1 MSEPPVIRGHQGSS
15 GFIRVHQAIRRTSRP
30 SAVRIPTARP
40 DDASNSTRDTCV
52 LSFNWQPACFVS
64 PRTRALTMAAV
75 PVGRVRRRGEQRHA
89 DARFAHDDAIEAHL
103 RVESQ
108 VERLD
113 GRSHSACKPSRLWVR
128 PPPSPPTAGSG
139 SNGAIKSSQ
148 VKAGQGKA
156 SQGRKRSGRDGAIKG
171 HQWSSGV
178 IRGHQSALRVHSV
191 VIRGDQTCS
200 RKQIM
205 SSQLRMKGS
214 VTRSS
219 SRIFSNGPLSFSG
232 PPALRS
238 TLNSAGM

>member
-1 MSEPPVIRGHQGSS
+1 MYEPPVIRVHQDSS

-89 DARFAHDDAIEAHL
+89 NARFAHDDAIEAHL

-148 VKAGQGKA
+148 GRSRLPFLSQVKASNCMYRLDLTLSLVRNPDLA
-156 SQGRKRSGRDGAIKG
+156 SPG
-171 HQWSSGV
+171 
-178 IRGHQSALRVHSV
+178 
-191 VIRGDQTCS
+191 
-200 RKQIM
+200 
-205 SSQLRMKGS
+205 
-214 VTRSS
+214 
-219 SRIFSNGPLSFSG
+219 
-232 PPALRS
+232 
-238 TLNSAGM
+238 

>member
-1 MSEPPVIRGHQGSS
+1 MPGSPTTTRLRLTSTWKVKLNAWTVEVTQHVSHQGC
-15 GFIRVHQAIRRTSRP
+15 GCVRHRRP
-30 SAVRIPTARP
+30 
-40 DDASNSTRDTCV
+40 
-52 LSFNWQPACFVS
+52 LQQE
-64 PRTRALTMAAV
+64 AAQM
-75 PVGRVRRRGEQRHA
+75 GR
-89 DARFAHDDAIEAHL
+89 
-103 RVESQ
+103 
-108 VERLD
+108 
-113 GRSHSACKPSRLWVR
+113 
-128 PPPSPPTAGSG
+128 
-139 SNGAIKSSQ
+139 SSQ
-148 VKAGQGKA
+148 VKAGQGKS

-171 HQWSSGV
+171 HQGSSGV
-178 IRGHQSALRVHSV
+178 IRVRSERTRWSSEATRPAAGSRSCRANQGSSVVIIGHHRSSV

>member
-1 MSEPPVIRGHQGSS
+1 MYEPPVIRVHQDSS

-89 DARFAHDDAIEAHL
+89 NARFAHNDAIEAHL

-148 VKAGQGKA
+148 GRSRQVKSRQEAIRSRWSDQGP
-156 SQGRKRSGRDGAIKG
+156 
-171 HQWSSGV
+171 SGV

>member
-1 MSEPPVIRGHQGSS
+1 MYEPPVIRVHQDSS

-89 DARFAHDDAIEAHL
+89 NARFAHDDAIEAHL

-148 VKAGQGKA
+148 GRKRLKWGDQVKSRQVKASQVKAGSDQVEMERSRAIRGHQGSSECA
-156 SQGRKRSGRDGAIKG
+156 QSALGGHQRRPDLQQEADHVEPIRG
-171 HQWSSGV
+171 HQWSS
-178 IRGHQSALRVHSV
+178 
-191 VIRGDQTCS
+191 
-200 RKQIM
+200 
-205 SSQLRMKGS
+205 
-214 VTRSS
+214 
-219 SRIFSNGPLSFSG
+219 
-232 PPALRS
+232 
-238 TLNSAGM
+238 